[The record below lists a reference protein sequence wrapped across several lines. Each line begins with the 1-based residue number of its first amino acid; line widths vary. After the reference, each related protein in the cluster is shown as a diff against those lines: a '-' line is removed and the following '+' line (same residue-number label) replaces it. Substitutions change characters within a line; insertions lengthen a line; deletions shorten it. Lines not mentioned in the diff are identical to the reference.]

1 MKIKQCKEEWRYKAE
16 QNKAVDR
23 RLRNARKRENQL
35 GAASTEQ
42 HDVTRTEMQVKDLAG
57 NR

>member
-23 RLRNARKRENQL
+23 RKEAKKEIKP
-35 GAASTEQ
+35 
-42 HDVTRTEMQVKDLAG
+42 VKG
-57 NR
+57 QFQ